1 MMTVAERNN
10 RTMNLQ
16 RELNRLNAKY
26 AEYMRNL
33 ENATSNADCAYY
45 DRRLDDIITRRNE
58 VLNQM
63 RGY

>member
-10 RTMNLQ
+10 RTISLQ
-16 RELNRLNAKY
+16 RELNRLNVKY

-33 ENATSNADCAYY
+33 ENASSGADAAYY
-45 DRRLDDIITRRNE
+45 NRRLDDIITRRNE
-58 VLNQM
+58 VLCEI